1 MLKGIIPLPSINSP
15 HSRFE
20 TLLDSFVAVAF
31 ILHFAYIFIFNHL
44 GITNLVIA
52 NFVSVSLYL
61 GCIILRARHKNYPL
75 SYSLCIFEL
84 MGHATLAVKTIGLE
98 GGFQYYLFILPIFI
112 FLHPA
117 KRLLTKSILA
127 IGVLGVFMWLHFS
140 MKGITPENLLPA
152 DSLHS
157 FEVFN
162 LIAFTGLLVALAHLY
177 SQAASDAEERLQ
189 KANSILDLLA
199 RTDPLTGLLNRRSM
213 LESLVTEISL
223 VQSLH
228 KPFSVIMC
236 DIDDFKSI
244 NDRFGHICGDKLL
257 VEIAN
262 TLIEKVRDRDQV
274 ARWGGEE
281 FLVFL
286 PETRLPEAIQIA
298 EDIRSQVQA
307 LYIPCNGD
315 FLHSSMT
322 LGVREYQPPENIN
335 ATLIAADQALYRGKQ
350 QGKNTVVSASH

>member
-1 MLKGIIPLPSINSP
+1 MLKGFPVPAINSP
-15 HSRFE
+15 QSRFE

-44 GITNLVIA
+44 QITNLVTA
-52 NFVSVSLYL
+52 NFVSVSIYL
-61 GCIILRARHKNYPL
+61 GCIILRTKHKNYPV
-75 SYSLCIFEL
+75 SYLLCIFEL
-84 MGHATLAVKTIGLE
+84 IGHAALAVKTVGLE
-98 GGFQYYLFILPIFI
+98 GGFQYYLFILPVFI

-117 KRLLTKSILA
+117 RRIWTKSILT
-127 IGVLGVFMWLHFS
+127 ISILGVFMWLHFS
-140 MKGITPENLLPA
+140 MKSLPPEMLLP
-152 DSLHS
+152 DEILHA

-162 LIAFTGLLVALAHLY
+162 LVAFTSLLVALAHLY

-213 LESLVTEISL
+213 LEFLITEVGLAQTI
-223 VQSLH
+223 H

-236 DIDDFKSI
+236 DIDDFKAI

-262 TLIEKVRDRDQV
+262 TLVETIRPEDQV

-286 PETRLPEAIQIA
+286 PETPLREAVKIA
-298 EDIRSQVQA
+298 ENLRNRVQA
-307 LYIPCNGD
+307 LQIPCNGD
-315 FLHSSMT
+315 FLHGSIT
-322 LGVREYQPPENIN
+322 LGVSEYQPPENIN
-335 ATLIAADQALYRGKQ
+335 SALIAADQALYRGKQ
-350 QGKNTVVSASH
+350 KGKNTVIGALH